1 LTSATRD
8 LASHD
13 LWERSLER
21 SRRRRVLAEDARK
34 TISRRRNASLAVSA
48 AMATTPVIPSVI
60 ASSMSGARK
69 DTKKTRTVTPDTG
82 QRILLKA
89 GAVSPS
95 VATLQRRLGVPD
107 DGYYGPVTQAAVKK
121 FQKRHHLPVTGMV
134 DVKTWL
140 KLFPDGMVIYAPHA
154 GVAQL
159 SAQAPKAALR
169 NASMQN
175 SDSVASL
182 NVSNQS
188 SGASVQ
194 KASSTPKHT
203 ANADVLPAKGAS
215 HKAAAAASGAVSHH
229 SSSSSGS
236 GSSSG
241 SAPRGNLSGA
251 SSMIAAMIAEANRID
266 SHHYA
271 YSWGG
276 GHNSSFSGPYDCSGA
291 VSAVLHAAGLISRPM
306 VSGEFMH
313 WGAPGP
319 GAVTLY
325 ANAGHVYM
333 SILGHYFGTS
343 YANPGGGAGWFAGGP
358 RPGFV
363 VVHVPFSSLHMSK
376 RQLRHF
382 LRMAAM
388 QRASSGGSTSG
399 GSSAGSDPAEQP
411 RSTRFV
417 RYQPVTP
424 GYRGQAPGSESS
436 DGGSGGSASSDGGS
450 SAPSEPSSG
459 VSSGGVSSGGSGYS
473 GSSDQQQV
481 SAASTSDQG
490 QYSSGSSSGAGSS
503 SGPSYST
510 NAASSSSEPSSSAT
524 ESQSSA
530 SGGSY
535 SSGAGSSGSG
545 SSGSA
550 SSGSSSSSGSGSSA
564 SEPSHVVSRGSAG
577 SGSGSGSGGS
587 SHAVSSGS
595 GSYGGGSGSSGST
608 PSVES
613 SASQSQAS
621 GAASSA
627 ASSASSA
634 GSGAADSAAGA
645 ASSPAGGGGG
655 GGGGGESG
663 SAGGGSGSSGQ

>member
-1 LTSATRD
+1 MTSATRD
-8 LASHD
+8 LASHE

-21 SRRRRVLAEDARK
+21 SRRRRVLAEDARR

-69 DTKKTRTVTPDTG
+69 DTKKMRTVTPDTG
-82 QRILLKA
+82 QRILLKV

-107 DGYYGPVTQAAVKK
+107 DGYFGPVTQRAVKQ
-121 FQKRHHLPVTGMV
+121 FQQRHHLPVTGMV

-159 SAQAPKAALR
+159 SARAPQAAIR
-169 NASMQN
+169 NASLQG
-175 SDSVASL
+175 SDNMASL
-182 NVSNQS
+182 NVSNGA
-188 SGASVQ
+188 SGAAQ
-194 KASSTPKHT
+194 KAAATTKHT
-203 ANADVLPAKGAS
+203 TNADVLPAKGAS
-215 HKAAAAASGAVSHH
+215 HKAASAASGAVAHH
-229 SSSSSGS
+229 SSSSAGSSSGS
-236 GSSSG
+236 NSG

-266 SHHYA
+266 AHHYA

-343 YANPGGGAGWFAGGP
+343 FANPGGGAGWFSGGP

-376 RQLRHF
+376 RQLKHW
-382 LRMAAM
+382 LRMAMM
-388 QRASSGGSTSG
+388 QRASSGGGSSSG
-399 GSSAGSDPAEQP
+399 GAVASSDPPEQ
-411 RSTRFV
+411 RHIRFV
-417 RYQPVTP
+417 HYQPVTP
-424 GYRGQAPGSESS
+424 GYSGQAPGSESS
-436 DGGSGGSASSDGGS
+436 DGGSSASSNGGS

-459 VSSGGVSSGGSGYS
+459 VSSGGVSSGGAGYSGS

-490 QYSSGSSSGAGSS
+490 QNASGASSSAGSS
-503 SGPSYST
+503 SSAPSYST
-510 NAASSSSEPSSSAT
+510 NAASSGSGPTSSAT
-524 ESQSSA
+524 ESQSSG

-545 SSGSA
+545 SSGSG
-550 SSGSSSSSGSGSSA
+550 SSGSSGSGSSA
-564 SEPSHVVSRGSAG
+564 SEPHAVSRGSAG
-577 SGSGSGSGGS
+577 SGSGGV
-587 SHAVSSGS
+587 SHEGSSGS
-595 GSYGGGSGSSGST
+595 GSYGGGSGSAGSAPSAGST
-608 PSVES
+608 
-613 SASQSQAS
+613 ASQAS
-621 GAASSA
+621 AAASSE
-627 ASSASSA
+627 ASSAGSA

-645 ASSPAGGGGG
+645 ASSAPAGGGGG
-655 GGGGGESG
+655 GGAAGSGGGSAGGG
-663 SAGGGSGSSGQ
+663 SAGGGSGSGQ

>member
-1 LTSATRD
+1 MTAPTRD
-8 LASHD
+8 LAPHE
-13 LWERSLER
+13 LWELSQDR

-60 ASSMSGARK
+60 ASAMSGAGK
-69 DTKKTRTVTPDTG
+69 HTKNTRNLQPDTG

-107 DGYYGPVTQAAVKK
+107 DGYFGPVTEKAVKK
-121 FQKRHHLPVTGMV
+121 FQQRHHLPMTGMV

-215 HKAAAAASGAVSHH
+215 HKAAAAASGA
-229 SSSSSGS
+229 
-236 GSSSG
+236 
-241 SAPRGNLSGA
+241 N
-251 SSMIAAMIAEANRID
+251 
-266 SHHYA
+266 
-271 YSWGG
+271 
-276 GHNSSFSGPYDCSGA
+276 
-291 VSAVLHAAGLISRPM
+291 
-306 VSGEFMH
+306 
-313 WGAPGP
+313 P
-319 GAVTLY
+319 GA
-325 ANAGHVYM
+325 
-333 SILGHYFGTS
+333 
-343 YANPGGGAGWFAGGP
+343 GAGWFAGGP

-481 SAASTSDQG
+481 TAASTSDQG

-503 SGPSYST
+503 SGPSYSA

-535 SSGAGSSGSG
+535 SSGAGSSGSE

-550 SSGSSSSSGSGSSA
+550 SSGSSGSGSSA
-564 SEPSHVVSRGSAG
+564 SEPSHVVSRGSA
-577 SGSGSGSGGS
+577 
-587 SHAVSSGS
+587 
-595 GSYGGGSGSSGST
+595 
-608 PSVES
+608 
-613 SASQSQAS
+613 
-621 GAASSA
+621 
-627 ASSASSA
+627 
-634 GSGAADSAAGA
+634 
-645 ASSPAGGGGG
+645 
-655 GGGGGESG
+655 
-663 SAGGGSGSSGQ
+663 

>member
-8 LASHD
+8 LASHE
-13 LWERSLER
+13 LWERSLQR
-21 SRRRRVLAEDARK
+21 SRRRRVLAEDARR

-82 QRILLKA
+82 QRILLKV

-107 DGYYGPVTQAAVKK
+107 DGYFGPVTARAVKQ

-159 SAQAPKAALR
+159 SARAPQAAIR
-169 NASMQN
+169 NASLQG
-175 SDSVASL
+175 SDNVASL
-182 NVSNQS
+182 NVSNGS
-188 SGASVQ
+188 SGAAA
-194 KASSTPKHT
+194 KAAATTKHT
-203 ANADVLPAKGAS
+203 TNADVLPAKGAS
-215 HKAAAAASGAVSHH
+215 HKAASAASGAVAHN
-229 SSSSSGS
+229 SSSAGSSS

-251 SSMIAAMIAEANRID
+251 SSMIAAMIAEANQID
-266 SHHYA
+266 AHHYA
-271 YSWGG
+271 YQWGG

-306 VSGEFMH
+306 VSGEFMN

-343 YANPGGGAGWFAGGP
+343 FSNPGGGAGWFDGGP

-376 RQLRHF
+376 RQLKHW
-382 LRMAAM
+382 LRMAMM
-388 QRASSGGSTSG
+388 QRAASGGGSSSGGAVAS
-399 GSSAGSDPAEQP
+399 SDPPEQ
-411 RSTRFV
+411 RQIRFV
-417 RYQPVTP
+417 HYEPVTP
-424 GYRGQAPGSESS
+424 DYHGQAPGT
-436 DGGSGGSASSDGGS
+436 DSSDGGS
-450 SAPSEPSSG
+450 SASNGGGSSAPSESSSG

-473 GSSDQQQV
+473 GSGSSDQQQV

-490 QYSSGSSSGAGSS
+490 QTAGGAGASAGSS
-503 SGPSYST
+503 SSAPSYST
-510 NAASSSSEPSSSAT
+510 NAASSGSAPTSSAT
-524 ESQSSA
+524 ESQSSG

-535 SSGAGSSGSG
+535 SSGAGSSGAG

-550 SSGSSSSSGSGSSA
+550 SSGSSGSGSSA
-564 SEPSHVVSRGSAG
+564 SEPHAVSRGSAG
-577 SGSGSGSGGS
+577 SGSSGV
-587 SHAVSSGS
+587 SHEGSSGS
-595 GSYGGGSGSSGST
+595 GSYGGGSGSAGSAPSVGST
-608 PSVES
+608 
-613 SASQSQAS
+613 ASQAS
-621 GAASSA
+621 AAASSA

-634 GSGAADSAAGA
+634 ASGAADSAAGA
-645 ASSPAGGGGG
+645 ASSAPAGGGGG
-655 GGGGGESG
+655 GGGAAGSGGGSGGGG
-663 SAGGGSGSSGQ
+663 SAGGGSGSGK